1 MSSND
6 TQYQDFPV
14 INDELIR
21 ALDSRFPDVV
31 PESKDIVDIS
41 HLKGQISVVR
51 LLKRVHEAQNENIL
65 TKG

>member
-14 INDELIR
+14 INNELIR

-41 HLKGQISVVR
+41 HLQGQISVVR

>member
-41 HLKGQISVVR
+41 HLQGQISVVR

>member
-6 TQYQDFPV
+6 TQYHDFPV

-41 HLKGQISVVR
+41 HLQGQISVVR

>member
-1 MSSND
+1 MSNND

-14 INDELIR
+14 IKDELIQ
-21 ALDSRFPDVV
+21 ALNGRFPDVV

-41 HLKGQISVVR
+41 HLQGQISVVR